1 MINAVTSK
9 IQEPEKINIEVINRL
24 RKFRRD
30 KELSQE
36 KLAAMSGFH
45 RNYIGMLERKENSP
59 SLITL
64 SKIAV
69 ALGVKLE
76 KLFKGL

>member
-1 MINAVTSK
+1 MANLVSK
-9 IQEPEKINIEVINRL
+9 KILEPEKINIEVIDRL

-45 RNYIGMLERKENSP
+45 ILEC
-59 SLITL
+59 
-64 SKIAV
+64 
-69 ALGVKLE
+69 
-76 KLFKGL
+76 